1 MNASEAISGYSQILA
16 KAPGSV
22 LRFRWRF
29 EMPDKMMVLLVEDH
43 AIVRQGLR
51 RLLEERGLVVAGE
64 ASDGRQAVKM
74 ARELDPDIV
83 IMDITL
89 PRLGGIEA
97 TRKIRKMNPGTK
109 VIMLTIHDEESF
121 IYKSLDAGAN
131 GYMVKDKATDDLLDA
146 IDTVMRGEVYLSP
159 NFSPKVL
166 DSYRKLSKSGR
177 KSIDDFSR
185 LTNREREILQLI
197 AEGYTSKEIANM
209 LFISVKTVE
218 NHRANIMNKLDIHE
232 TAGLVRYAIR
242 IGLVDS

>member
-1 MNASEAISGYSQILA
+1 
-16 KAPGSV
+16 
-22 LRFRWRF
+22 
-29 EMPDKMMVLLVEDH
+29 MPDNVMVLLVEDH

-97 TRKIRKMNPGTK
+97 TRKIRKMNPDTK

-177 KSIDDFSR
+177 KRIDDFSR

-197 AEGYTSKEIANM
+197 AEGYTSKEIANL

-218 NHRANIMNKLDIHE
+218 NHRANIMSKLDIHE
-232 TAGLVRYAIR
+232 TAGLVRYAVR